1 MYISATMDI
10 DTTLTHEVK
19 SDLEVITAGYAVVEE
34 GDAGANRP
42 SGWPDYQLL
51 YIKNGMGHF
60 LIDKEEIVISAGTAI
75 IFHPYEPQIY
85 RYLQKEC
92 PETYWIHIGGSRLGN
107 ILKELGIFENRI
119 FHIYNDKS
127 LIDAIH
133 RTVDELIVQE
143 KGYHQVAIGHA
154 IRAFVCVAR
163 NKSRRPDNSLWD
175 AVDQMRIKIRR
186 EYTSNETNAEYAAQ
200 LNMSVSHFLSL
211 FKKITGTTPQQYK
224 LQLRIAA
231 AKNMLL
237 NTQYKISDIAQNVG
251 FGDSLYFCRYFRNST
266 GVSPSKFRRTGK

>member
-10 DTTLTHEVK
+10 DNTLTHEVK

-34 GDAGANRP
+34 GDTGANRP
-42 SGWPDYQLL
+42 LGWPDYQLL
-51 YIKNGMGHF
+51 YIKNGLGHF
-60 LIDKEEIVISAGTAI
+60 LIDGEEIVLSAGTAI

-85 RYLQKEC
+85 HYLQKEC
-92 PETYWIHIGGSRLGN
+92 PETYWIHIGGSRLDN

-237 NTQYKISDIAQNVG
+237 NTQYRISDIAQSVG
-251 FGDSLYFCRYFRNST
+251 FNDSLYFCRYFRNST
-266 GVSPSKFRRTGK
+266 GMSPKEFRKAGK

>member
-34 GDAGANRP
+34 GDTGATRP
-42 SGWPDYQLL
+42 LGWPDYQLL

-60 LIDKEEIVISAGTAI
+60 LIDGEEIVLSAGTAI

-85 RYLQKEC
+85 RYLQKER
-92 PETYWIHIGGSRLGN
+92 PETYWIHIGGSRLDT
-107 ILKELGIFENRI
+107 ILQELDIFEKRI
-119 FHIYNDKS
+119 FFFLNDKS
-127 LIDAIH
+127 LIDAIR
-133 RTVDELIVQE
+133 RTVDELIVQR
-143 KGYHQVAIGHA
+143 KGYHQAAIGNA
-154 IRAFVCVAR
+154 IQAFVCVAR
-163 NKSRRPDNSLWD
+163 NESRRPENNLWD

-186 EYTSNETNAEYAAQ
+186 EYTSNESNAEYAAQ
-200 LNMSVSHFLSL
+200 LNISVSHFLSL
-211 FKKITGTTPQQYK
+211 FKKMTGTTPQQYK
-224 LQLRIAA
+224 LQLRIDA

-251 FGDSLYFCRYFRNST
+251 FSDSLYFCRYFRKST
-266 GVSPSKFRRTGK
+266 GLSPGEFRKAGK